1 MIRSKKAGAPSVARY
16 FRRAE
21 NALPYLFRTLRL
33 IWSAARGWTA
43 AWIALLLVQGF
54 VPVAIVYLTR
64 PLVNGITA
72 AAASGGNWRPIL
84 WPAGLMAAALL
95 LAELLRA
102 ATQWIRAAQSE
113 L

>member
-21 NALPYLFRTLRL
+21 RALPYLFRTLRL
-33 IWSAARGWTA
+33 IGQAAPGWTA
-43 AWIALLLVQGF
+43 EWIALLLVQGF

-72 AAASGGNWRPIL
+72 AASSRAGWTPIL
-84 WPAGLMAAALL
+84 WPAALIGAALL
-95 LAELLRA
+95 LAELLRS
-102 ATQWIRAAQSE
+102 AT
-113 L
+113 